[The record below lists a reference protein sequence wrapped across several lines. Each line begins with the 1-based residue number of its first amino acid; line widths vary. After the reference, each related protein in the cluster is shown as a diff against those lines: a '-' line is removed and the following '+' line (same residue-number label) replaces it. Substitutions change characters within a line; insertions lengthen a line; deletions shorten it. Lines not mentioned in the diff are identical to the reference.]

1 MHTYLFINPRS
12 CVTIQ
17 DARTVSDEIEKGAK
31 QINKYMHKLNYL
43 EHINVYIAL
52 QYCLMVGKAFAWKAL
67 TAELRKVI
75 PEGENNWE
83 KGKLLCI
90 GTS

>member
-52 QYCLMVGKAFAWKAL
+52 QYCLMVGKAFAWKAVTNTL
-67 TAELRKVI
+67 YVSSPQKFSRFYHFPSKY
-75 PEGENNWE
+75 
-83 KGKLLCI
+83 
-90 GTS
+90 